1 LVLVSQDRRIEPTPE
16 ERARL
21 TRPPTGSLEAQEAYG
36 RGLLSYKRG
45 EYTEAAREFGRATP
59 MDADYVDAWVSLGAA
74 LAIWGNPPA
83 P

>member
-1 LVLVSQDRRIEPTPE
+1 MSQDRRIEPTPE